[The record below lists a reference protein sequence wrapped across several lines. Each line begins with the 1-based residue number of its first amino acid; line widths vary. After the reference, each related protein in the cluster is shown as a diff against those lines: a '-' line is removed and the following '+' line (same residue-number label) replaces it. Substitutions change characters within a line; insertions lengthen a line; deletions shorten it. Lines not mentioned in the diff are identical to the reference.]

1 MAKVFVHVM
10 PHYMAEESAPEKKRY
25 VFSYTVS
32 ITNETLEPVQLMSR
46 HWIITNGETLGTQEV
61 RGDGV
66 IGQQPIIKP
75 VIATPIPQAPSW
87 KPRWAPWLGTTP
99 CLIMK
104 VFSLM
109 LRSQC
114 LHWPSPTACINHENL
129 CGR

>member
-75 VIATPIPQAPSW
+75 GDSYTYTSGTVMEAPVGTMGGFYTMLDHEGALFDVEIP
-87 KPRWAPWLGTTP
+87 
-99 CLIMK
+99 
-104 VFSLM
+104 VFTLAVTNSV
-109 LRSQC
+109 
-114 LHWPSPTACINHENL
+114 H
-129 CGR
+129 

>member
-66 IGQQPIIKP
+66 IGQQPIIKSGDSYTYTSGTVMEAP
-75 VIATPIPQAPSW
+75 VGTMAGHYTMLDHEGVLFDVEIP
-87 KPRWAPWLGTTP
+87 
-99 CLIMK
+99 
-104 VFSLM
+104 VFTLAVTNSV
-109 LRSQC
+109 
-114 LHWPSPTACINHENL
+114 H
-129 CGR
+129 

>member
-46 HWIITNGETLGTQEV
+46 HWIITNGETLDTQEV
-61 RGDGV
+61 RGEGV

-75 VIATPIPQAPSW
+75 GDSYTYTSGTVMEAPVGTMNGNYTMLDHKGELFDVLIPVFTLAATNS
-87 KPRWAPWLGTTP
+87 
-99 CLIMK
+99 
-104 VFSLM
+104 V
-109 LRSQC
+109 
-114 LHWPSPTACINHENL
+114 H
-129 CGR
+129 